1 MVMRRLVSGKNKK
14 DFYILYTLV
23 FGILSFFIYRQFA
36 GNGKSLVWS
45 HDGITQHLNSLAYY
59 GRYLRKVLYTIFVE
73 HKLSLP
79 MWDMNIGYGS
89 DILTTLHY
97 YVIGDPLTLLS
108 VFVPA
113 DKTEVLYEVLIFL
126 RIYLAG
132 ISFSIFCFYHKNP
145 KQATF
150 MGTLIYIFAGWTIY
164 AAMKHPYFSNPMIYL
179 PLVLMGIDKIYKKEK
194 PWLFI
199 WATAISAMSNFY
211 FFYMIC
217 IFMFIYAAFRYF
229 GIFNRRSV
237 KDVLGW
243 LLKFIGYYAVALMI
257 AAVIFLP
264 VIMTLFGTDRFQAEN
279 YVPLLYDR
287 IYYEK
292 YLGNLIGE
300 NMIQWGV
307 AGYSAVAMAGV
318 FVLFAKKR
326 KYPDLKWG
334 FALLNLFLLV
344 PFAGHV
350 LNGFSYVSNRWIWA
364 YGMLI
369 AYIFVKA
376 YPELFTLKVGE
387 KKKIFVMVVVYCVL
401 ALFAKAARTQRNMAG
416 VLVLVLAVFTV
427 TSFGNIFL
435 QGKYLC
441 GMLSGLLVVSIL
453 LNVSYQYSYEK
464 GYLSEFAE
472 AEKAVDK
479 LESNTDKAVLATKDE
494 GVYRYDQYGALPYD
508 NTSMYMGTNST
519 AYYFSLANSNISDF
533 FSEMYLNTPW
543 EQHYENLDGRTI
555 LDRLASVK
563 YFVISGDN
571 FRYLSY
577 GYNREKGSAGT
588 GNGEC
593 RAYENENAL
602 PLGYTYDSYIPESK
616 YQEMDVVKKQQAL
629 MDGVVLE
636 ESTLPTASTY
646 FDDENIE
653 YRAEAGDGCYFV
665 PEKKKIVATKEGAQ
679 LKLVFHGLTDS
690 ENYLIADNLDYDSL
704 SPRELIS
711 DAQWK
716 KMSDYERNKVLDEDS
731 QWRYWKET
739 KEAGMT
745 VSAND
750 VTKTMKIFTDKY
762 NAYSGRHDFL
772 CNMGYS
778 RTGLRTMTITFVN
791 TGIYTYDKLRVVSQP
806 VKGIDEKTEK
816 LRKESLENVKVGTN
830 EVTGTITV
838 SKKKAL
844 VLSVPYSKGFTAYV
858 DGKETK
864 LLRANTMFMAL
875 ELEPGTH
882 EICLMY
888 CTPYLKAGTGL
899 PAAGLILYI
908 FLVMIKR
915 KRYDSAKIICLDEC
929 RVEKQGWE

>member
-1 MVMRRLVSGKNKK
+1 MRRFVTRESKK
-14 DFYILYTLV
+14 DFYILYTLA
-23 FGILSFFIYRQFA
+23 FGIISFFIYYQFA

-45 HDGITQHLNSLAYY
+45 HDGIPQHLNSLAYY
-59 GRYLRKVLYTIFVE
+59 GRYLRKALYTVFIE
-73 HKLSLP
+73 HKLELP

-108 VFVPA
+108 VFAPA
-113 DKTEVLYEVLIFL
+113 DKTEFLYEVLIFL

-217 IFMFIYAAFRYF
+217 IFMFLYAAFRYF
-229 GIFNRRSV
+229 GIFSERSV
-237 KDVLGW
+237 KDVFIW
-243 LLKFIGYYAVALMI
+243 LMKFIGYYAVALMI
-257 AAVIFLP
+257 AAAIFLP

-292 YLGNLIGE
+292 YLGDLIGE

-318 FVLFAKKR
+318 FVLFSKR
-326 KYPDLKWG
+326 KKHLDLKWG

-364 YGMLI
+364 YGMMI

-376 YPELFTLKVGE
+376 YPEFFTLTVRE
-387 KKKIFVMVVVYCVL
+387 KKKIFIMVVMYCVL

-416 VLVLVLAVFTV
+416 VLVLVLAVFTI

-435 QGKYLC
+435 QGKYMC
-441 GMLSGLLVVSIL
+441 GLLSALLVVSIL

-464 GYLSEFAE
+464 DYLSEFAT
-472 AEKAVDK
+472 AEEAVDK
-479 LESNTDKAVLATKDE
+479 LESNTDKAVLATGDD

-519 AYYFSLANSNISDF
+519 AYYFSLANSSISDF

-563 YFVISGDN
+563 YFVINGDN

-577 GYNREKGSAGT
+577 GYNEEKGSAG
-588 GNGEC
+588 NGSSESK
-593 RAYENENAL
+593 AYENENAL

-616 YQEMDVVKKQQAL
+616 YKEMDVVKKQQAL

-636 ESTLPTASTY
+636 DSTLPTASTY

-653 YRAEAGDGCYFV
+653 YRMEAGDGCSLSDG
-665 PEKKKIVATKEGAQ
+665 KIRVTKEGAQ
-679 LKLVFHGLTDS
+679 LKLIFHGLTDS

-711 DAQWK
+711 ERKWT
-716 KMSDYERNKVLDEDS
+716 KMSDYDRNKILDEDR
-731 QWRYWKET
+731 QWRYWKES
-739 KEAGMT
+739 KEAAM
-745 VSAND
+745 SIEAND
-750 VTKTMKIFTDKY
+750 ITKTMKIFTDKY

-778 RTGLRTMTITFVN
+778 RTGLRTMTITFAN
-791 TGIYTYDKLRVVSQP
+791 TGVYTYDKLRVVCQP
-806 VKGIDEKTEK
+806 VKGIEEKTARLGEET
-816 LRKESLENVKVGTN
+816 LQDVTMGMN
-830 EVTGTITV
+830 EITGNITI
-838 SKKKAL
+838 SRKKAL
-844 VLSVPYSKGFTAYV
+844 VFSIPYSQGITAYV

-864 LLRANTMFMAL
+864 LQKANTMFMAV
-875 ELEPGTH
+875 ELEPGEH
-882 EICLMY
+882 EIRLVY
-888 CTPYLKAGTGL
+888 CTPYLKTGIAL
-899 PAAGLILYI
+899 SAAGLILYVM
-908 FLVMIKR
+908 LVWR
-915 KRYDSAKIICLDEC
+915 KRRK
-929 RVEKQGWE
+929 VELQQ

>member
-1 MVMRRLVSGKNKK
+1 MKRQKGTVMRKFVSRDSKK

-23 FGILSFFIYRQFA
+23 FGIISFFIYYQFA

-45 HDGITQHLNSLAYY
+45 HDGIPQHLNSLAYY
-59 GRYLRKVLYTIFVE
+59 GRYLRRVLRTVFVD

-97 YVIGDPLTLLS
+97 YVIGDPLTLLA

-113 DKTEVLYEVLIFL
+113 DKTEILYEILIFL

-132 ISFSIFCFYHKNP
+132 ISFSIYCFYHKNP

-179 PLVLMGIDKIYKKEK
+179 PLVLLGIDRIYKKEK
-194 PWLFI
+194 PYLFI
-199 WATAISAMSNFY
+199 WATAVSAMSNFY

-217 IFMFIYAAFRYF
+217 IFMFLYAAFRYF
-229 GIFNRRSV
+229 GIFRTRSV

-243 LLKFIGYYAVALMI
+243 FGRFVGYYAVALMI

-264 VIMTLFGTDRFQAEN
+264 VIMTLFGTDRFQADN
-279 YVPLLYDR
+279 YVPLLYDK

-307 AGYSAVAMAGV
+307 AGYSAVAMAGI
-318 FVLFAKKR
+318 FVLFSRKK
-326 KYPDLKWG
+326 KYMELKWG

-344 PFAGHV
+344 PFAGHI

-364 YGMLI
+364 YGMMI

-376 YPELFTLKVGE
+376 YPELFTLTVKE
-387 KKKIFVMVVVYCVL
+387 KKKIFVMVVAYCVL

-427 TSFGNIFL
+427 TSFGNIFQ
-435 QGKYLC
+435 QGKYMC
-441 GMLSGLLVVSIL
+441 GMLSVLLVVSIL

-464 GYLSEFAE
+464 DYLSEFAAADE
-472 AEKAVDK
+472 TVAK
-479 LESNTDKAVLATKDE
+479 LESNTDKAVLATGDN
-494 GVYRYDQYGALPYD
+494 GVYRYDQYDSLPYD

-519 AYYFSLANSNISDF
+519 SYYFSLANSNISNF

-563 YFVISGDN
+563 YFVINGDDY
-571 FRYLSY
+571 RYLAY
-577 GYNREKGSAGT
+577 GYNKEKGSAGN
-588 GNGEC
+588 GNKES
-593 RAYENENAL
+593 RAYVNENAL
-602 PLGYTYDSYIPESK
+602 PLGYTYENYIPEAEYK
-616 YQEMDVVKKQQAL
+616 EMDVVKKQQAL
-629 MDGVVLE
+629 LEGIVLE
-636 ESTLPTASTY
+636 DSTLPTAEVS
-646 FDDENIE
+646 FDDENID
-653 YRAEAGDGCYFV
+653 YRMEAGDGCSLSDG
-665 PEKKKIVATKEGAQ
+665 KIRVTKEGAQ

-711 DAQWK
+711 ETQWK
-716 KMSDYERNKVLDEDS
+716 KLSDYDRNKIRDDDS
-731 QWRYWKET
+731 QWRYWKES
-739 KEAGMT
+739 KEAAM
-745 VSAND
+745 SIEAND
-750 VTKTMKIFTDKY
+750 VTKTVKIFTDKY

-778 RTGLRTMTITFVN
+778 RTGLRTMTITFAN

-806 VKGIDEKTEK
+806 VKGIEEETAK
-816 LRKESLENVKVGTN
+816 LGEETLEDVVMGTN
-830 EVTGTITV
+830 EITGKISV

-844 VLSVPYSKGFTAYV
+844 VLSVPYSEGFTAYV

-864 LLRANTMFMAL
+864 LQKANTMFMAL
-875 ELEPGTH
+875 ELEAGEH
-882 EICLMY
+882 EIRLTY
-888 CTPYLKAGTGL
+888 CTPYLKTGMAL
-899 PAAGLILYI
+899 SALGLLVYI
-908 FLVMIKR
+908 FMVWHRRR
-915 KRYDSAKIICLDEC
+915 K
-929 RVEKQGWE
+929 G